1 MTQWIGLVGL
11 HARDPPGGL
20 SHEQYGDPW
29 RRKLRFNYLKGDQSG
44 HDSDL
49 ISALKEGVIGVNR
62 QSSKSLEFN
71 RPRSKL

>member
-11 HARDPPGGL
+11 HARDPPGDAHMNNTGILGVESLDL
-20 SHEQYGDPW
+20 SAS
-29 RRKLRFNYLKGDQSG
+29 KGDQSR

-62 QSSKSLEFN
+62 Q
-71 RPRSKL
+71 P